1 MVASAGAF
9 ARSTDITVQ
18 QFKVKASTSITIG
31 QAVALDASGHAEVA
45 TASAGDTAKGLFC
58 ALETVDN
65 SSGSA
70 GDKNIRVAGG
80 NSFVYMTSSG
90 AIKVGST
97 VKPANAG
104 KVQADSTALGAN
116 VILGRYFGKE
126 NETVPSD
133 ASADEVV
140 IVRLGL

>member
-18 QFKVKASTSITIG
+18 QFKVKASTTITIG
-31 QAVALDASGHAEVA
+31 QAVALDSSGHAEVA
-45 TASAGDTAKGLFC
+45 TGSAGDVSKGLFC
-58 ALETVDN
+58 AIETVDN

-80 NSFVYMTSSG
+80 NSFCYMTAGG
-90 AIKVGST
+90 AIKVGET
-97 VKPANAG
+97 VKPATGG
-104 KVQADSTALGAN
+104 KVVADSTALGAI
-116 VILGRYFGKE
+116 VVLGPYLGKE
-126 NETVPSD
+126 NDTVPSD
-133 ASADEVV
+133 ATTNDVV